1 MPQSLLSRER
11 LEALLPTPLTDRIL
25 EDLLFASTA
34 EVTGS
39 VGDELT
45 ISVTPDRL
53 DLLSE
58 GGLGLYLQGVLGV
71 AHGIPKNPPAAG
83 HAKAPSFRVDGSV
96 DPIRPAIAGALVR
109 APDDAGLD
117 TGTLAEAIRVQEI
130 LHSTVGRDRR
140 AASLGIYP
148 WDVIEP
154 PVRYSL
160 EPLADVAFVPLSGD
174 TEVRAERFFA
184 DHPMAERYGALGR
197 AGDRCLVL
205 RDRTGAVL
213 SLPPVLNARAAG
225 EARVGHRELLIEAT
239 GRESRP
245 VREAV
250 GLLLV
255 VFAARGWSVSPVA
268 VEGPGA
274 RRDDGRAA
282 VEPHPIDL
290 PSALVRAV
298 AGEPLAS
305 SEVLRRLGRCRLGG
319 HATEAGWR
327 AEAPPWRP
335 DLLSPIEVAEDV
347 YLAAPVAVDAGV
359 VPASRTVGRRRA
371 ETLYRRRF
379 AERLIG
385 LGLTAP
391 HTSLFVSSEIVAR
404 VRGPE
409 PIRLRNPVSAEFAY
423 VRDRLFLSHLEIL
436 HRNTRHGYPQQ
447 FGEVGPVLV
456 RAPSAESGGQT
467 RYRASFMIAS
477 ESAGF
482 ADVAARV
489 DYLLGGLDV
498 AGVREPAEV
507 AGAIPGRAARLRVAG
522 EAAAEMG
529 EVHPRILTELG
540 VPVPVAFAE
549 LDLSALWP
557 LVVPRDG
564 R

>member
-1 MPQSLLSRER
+1 MPQSVLSRAR
-11 LEALLPTPLTDRIL
+11 LEALLPTPITDRIL
-25 EDLLFASTA
+25 EELLFGSKA
-34 EVTGS
+34 EVAGAA
-39 VGDELT
+39 GDELT

-71 AHGIPKNPPAAG
+71 AHGIPKKPPAAG
-83 HAKAPSFRVDGSV
+83 HAKVPSFRVDASV
-96 DPIRPAIAGALVR
+96 EPIRPAIAGALVR
-109 APDDAGLD
+109 SPDDAGLD
-117 TGTLAEAIRVQEI
+117 AGTLAEAIRVQEI
-130 LHSTVGRDRR
+130 LHATVGRDRR

-160 EPLADVAFVPLSGD
+160 EPLADVAFVPLSEE
-174 TEVRAERFFA
+174 TEVRADRFFT

-197 AGDRCLVL
+197 VGGRCLVL
-205 RDRTGAVL
+205 RDRRGAVL

-239 GRESRP
+239 GREARP

-268 VEGPGA
+268 VEGPGE
-274 RRDDGRAA
+274 RRDDGRAV
-282 VEPHPIDL
+282 VEPHAVDL

-298 AGEPLAS
+298 AGDPLPS
-305 SEVLRRLGRCRLGG
+305 SEVLRRLARCRLGG

-335 DLLSPIEVAEDV
+335 DLLGPIDVAEDV

-359 VPASRTVGRRRA
+359 VPASRTVGRRRG

-391 HTSLFVSSEIVAR
+391 HTSLFVSSEVVAR
-404 VRGPE
+404 VGGPE
-409 PIRLRNPVSAEFAY
+409 PIRLRNPVSTEFAY
-423 VRDRLFLSHLEIL
+423 LRDRLFLSHLEVL
-436 HRNTRHGYPQQ
+436 ERNTRHGYPQQ
-447 FGEVGPVLV
+447 FGEVGPVIV
-456 RAPSAESGGQT
+456 RAPSAESGGET
-467 RYRASFMIAS
+467 RYRASLVIAS

-489 DYLLGGLDV
+489 DYLLGDRDV
-498 AGVREPAEV
+498 SGVREPAEV
-507 AGAIPGRAARLRVAG
+507 PGAIPGRAARLRVAG
-522 EAAAEMG
+522 ETVAEMG

-557 LVVPRDG
+557 LVAPRDG
-564 R
+564 P